1 MWVVRSPLQMVHGDS
16 QLGGHKHRDIPHV
29 TWLQIMSRVLT
40 SFVQSVVMGK
50 EDQIVEKRGSTASPG
65 CHSPAL
71 LVVVVKHLEMP

>member
-1 MWVVRSPLQMVHGDS
+1 
-16 QLGGHKHRDIPHV
+16 
-29 TWLQIMSRVLT
+29 MSRVLT

-50 EDQIVEKRGSTASPG
+50 EGQIVEKRGSTASPG